1 MRKSM
6 RPAVAAVAGIVLGAV
21 VTISMQGGA
30 IAPDGRAHRNSRDPI
45 APFPATFL
53 AWVPRGLPA
62 GFAEAVRALPETG
75 PVTTVAE
82 DHAWLTRS
90 WDADGLI
97 VDRTSMPYRI
107 PLDTIAVDP
116 ASFAV
121 FLDPADRHVEGGL
134 HDGRGVLSAT
144 SATLRGLGPG
154 ASLRFSGGHIV
165 TIEAVLPDRSL
176 GGAELMVSSDTG
188 PAIGVRTDRY
198 MLLRPSPGHGLRS
211 GVLRA
216 LLRPLLPDELG
227 KLGRVQVRA
236 ERDTPFLRPGDA
248 VLTTAQMKLA
258 FGEFAARPEPGRPG
272 YLDIDPAWVDE
283 QLMAAHVP
291 LLGSVVCH
299 AAVIDALRGAMHE
312 LRQRGLGE
320 LVETYDG
327 CFAPRF
333 IGRDPT
339 AMISHH
345 SWGIAVDLN
354 IAGNYYGVEPD
365 QDARLIEVMERWG
378 FGWGGRFIVPDGN
391 HFEYHRPPAT

>member
-1 MRKSM
+1 MSRSG
-6 RPAVAAVAGIVLGAV
+6 RPAVAAIAGIVLGAV
-21 VTISMQGGA
+21 VTISMQGA
-30 IAPDGRAHRNSRDPI
+30 AVAPTDRADRASRDPG
-45 APFPATFL
+45 PPSMTFL

-62 GFAEAVRALPETG
+62 GFARTVRALPETG
-75 PVTTVAE
+75 SVTTVAE

-90 WDADGLI
+90 WDADGRI
-97 VDRTSMPYRI
+97 VDRTSAPYRI

-121 FLDPADRHVEGGL
+121 FLDPADRHVERGL
-134 HDGRGVLSAT
+134 HDGLGVLSAT

-154 ASLRFSGGHIV
+154 ATLRFSGGHTV
-165 TIEAVLPDRSL
+165 TIDAVLPDRSL

-188 PAIGVRTDRY
+188 PMIGVRTDRY
-198 MLLRPSPGHGLRS
+198 LLLRPSPGLGLRS
-211 GVLRA
+211 GVLRP
-216 LLRPLLPDELG
+216 LLRPLLPDDLG
-227 KLGRVQVRA
+227 SLGRVQVRA

-248 VLTTAQMKLA
+248 VLTTAQIKLA

-272 YLDIDPAWVDE
+272 YLDIDPAWIDE
-283 QLMAAHVP
+283 HLVTAHLP

-299 AAVIDALRGAMHE
+299 GAVIDALRGAMLE
-312 LRQRGLGE
+312 LRRRGLGD

-333 IGRDPT
+333 IGRDPA

-354 IAGNYYGVEPD
+354 IAGNYYGVVPD
-365 QDARLIEVMERWG
+365 QDARLVEVMERWG

>member
-1 MRKSM
+1 MSRSV
-6 RPAVAAVAGIVLGAV
+6 RPAVAAIAGIVLGAV

-30 IAPDGRAHRNSRDPI
+30 VAPTDGARRPSMDQV
-45 APFPATFL
+45 APPATLL
-53 AWVPRGLPA
+53 AWVPKGLPT

-90 WDADGLI
+90 WDADGRL
-97 VDRTSMPYRI
+97 VDRTSAPYRI

-116 ASFAV
+116 TSFAV
-121 FLDPADRHVEGGL
+121 FLDLADRHVDRGL
-134 HDGRGVLSAT
+134 HDGLGVLSAT

-154 ASLRFSGGHIV
+154 ASLRFPDGHRV

-176 GGAELMVSSDTG
+176 GGAELMVSRDTG
-188 PAIGVRTDRY
+188 LAIGVRTDRY
-198 MLLRPSPGHGLRS
+198 LLLRPSPGHSLRP
-211 GVLRA
+211 GTLRP

-227 KLGRVQVRA
+227 RLGRVQVRA

-283 QLMAAHVP
+283 HLRTTHVP

-299 AAVIDALRGAMHE
+299 AAVIDALRGAMLE
-312 LRQRGLGE
+312 LRRRGLGD
-320 LVETYDG
+320 LVASYDG

-333 IGRDPT
+333 IGRDPA

-354 IAGNYYGVEPD
+354 IADNYYGMAPH
-365 QDARLIEVMERWG
+365 QDARLVDVMERWG

>member
-1 MRKSM
+1 MT
-6 RPAVAAVAGIVLGAV
+6 RPLRPVVAAIAGLVIGAV
-21 VTISMQGGA
+21 VTMSIQGDA
-30 IAPDGRAHRNSRDPI
+30 VAPGERAHRDSRHAGTTPS
-45 APFPATFL
+45 ATLL
-53 AWVPRGLPA
+53 AWVPTGLPA
-62 GFAEAVRALPETG
+62 GFAGAVRALPETG

-90 WDADGLI
+90 WDSQGRL
-97 VDRTSMPYRI
+97 VERTTAPYRI
-107 PLDTIAVDP
+107 PLDTLAVDP
-116 ASFAV
+116 ASYAV
-121 FLDPADRHVEGGL
+121 FLDPADRHVEGVL
-134 HDGRGVLSAT
+134 HDGSGVLSAT

-154 ASLRFSGGHIV
+154 ATLRFTGGHTV
-165 TIEAVLPDRSL
+165 TIAAVLPDRSL

-198 MLLRPSPGHGLRS
+198 LLLRPSPGQGLRS
-211 GVLRA
+211 GTLRP

-227 KLGRVQVRA
+227 RLARVQVRS

-258 FGEFAARPEPGRPG
+258 FGEFAARPEPGRSG
-272 YLDIDPAWVDE
+272 YLDIDPAWVEE
-283 QLMAAHVP
+283 QLTTVRLP

-299 AAVIDALRGAMHE
+299 AAVIDALRGAMLE
-312 LRQRGLGE
+312 LRRRGLGD

-333 IGRDPT
+333 INRDPN

-345 SWGIAVDLN
+345 SWGVAVDLN
-354 IAGNYYGVEPD
+354 IEGNYYSVAPS
-365 QDARLIEVMERWG
+365 QDARLVEVMERWG

-391 HFEYHRPPAT
+391 HFEYHRPPAP

>member
-1 MRKSM
+1 MSRSV
-6 RPAVAAVAGIVLGAV
+6 RPAVAAIAGIVLGAV

-30 IAPDGRAHRNSRDPI
+30 VAPTERARRPSTDQGV
-45 APFPATFL
+45 APPATFL
-53 AWVPRGLPA
+53 AWVPKGLPA

-90 WDADGLI
+90 WDMDGRL
-97 VDRTSMPYRI
+97 VDRTSAPYRI

-116 ASFAV
+116 TSFAV
-121 FLDPADRHVEGGL
+121 FLGLADRHVERAL
-134 HDGRGVLSAT
+134 HDGLGVLSAT

-154 ASLRFSGGHIV
+154 ASLRFPDGHRV

-176 GGAELMVSSDTG
+176 GGAELMVSRDTG
-188 PAIGVRTDRY
+188 LAIGVRTDRY
-198 MLLRPSPGHGLRS
+198 LLLRPSPGHSLRS
-211 GVLRA
+211 GTLRP

-227 KLGRVQVRA
+227 RLGRVQVRA

-272 YLDIDPAWVDE
+272 YLDIDPAWVNE
-283 QLMAAHVP
+283 QLRTTHVP

-299 AAVIDALRGAMHE
+299 AAVMDALRGAMHE
-312 LRQRGLGE
+312 LRRRGLGD
-320 LVETYDG
+320 LVASYDG

-354 IAGNYYGVEPD
+354 VAGNYYGMAPH
-365 QDARLIEVMERWG
+365 QDARLVDVMERWG

-391 HFEYHRPPAT
+391 HFEYHRPPST